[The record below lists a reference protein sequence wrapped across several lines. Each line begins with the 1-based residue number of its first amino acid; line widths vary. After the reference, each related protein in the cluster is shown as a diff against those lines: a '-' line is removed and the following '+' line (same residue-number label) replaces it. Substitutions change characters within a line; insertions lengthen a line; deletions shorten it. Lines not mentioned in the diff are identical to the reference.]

1 MSNEYAIAAVTLTLR
16 NLLDNIKEIKNND
29 DFDLLPEDAKPKH
42 EILVSNLPLD
52 QAYDADKSKN
62 HVNLFLYHVEHNQ
75 AWKNMPLPNR
85 TRPGE
90 TGNPPLPLNLYYIIT
105 AYGESGSEIIGHLLL
120 GKAMS
125 ILHDHSLLG
134 RDEIKSAFQLSGVQN
149 QIERLRITPQP
160 ISLDEVSKLWSG
172 FQTQYRLS
180 AAYQVSVLL
189 IESRRPAKT
198 PLPVLTLGKDD
209 SGIVVQPHL
218 MSPYPALEDIL
229 IPGSK
234 TGAFPGDQL
243 TLKGANLD
251 GDSVHVQFI
260 HPQLEDPLQ
269 LSPEGSASAQSLD
282 IILPDLPQVWPAGL
296 YRVSV
301 VVTTGDDI
309 RSTNQFPMMLLHQ
322 VTSKTFSPASPPAP
336 GSYHASI
343 DCKPQ
348 VLPGQSAS
356 LLLGDREFFAD
367 AHPNPTGTLTFQLSE
382 VEDGDYY
389 LRLRID
395 GVDSL
400 LIDRS
405 VSPPVFYAN
414 QKVTLP

>member
-29 DFDLLPEDAKPKH
+29 DFELLPDDAKPKN
-42 EILVSNLPLD
+42 EILVGNLPLD
-52 QAYDADKSKN
+52 QAYEADKSKN
-62 HVNLFLYHVEHNQ
+62 HINLFLYHVEHNQ
-75 AWKNMPLPNR
+75 TWRNMPIPGR
-85 TRPGE
+85 TKPGE

-105 AYGESGSEIIGHLLL
+105 AYGENGSEIIGHLLL

-125 ILHDHSLLG
+125 ILHDHVLLG
-134 RDEIKSAFQLSGVQN
+134 RDEIKSAFQLSGVHN

-180 AAYQVSVLL
+180 AAYEVSVVLM
-189 IESRRPAKT
+189 ESRRPTRT
-198 PLPVLTLGKDD
+198 PLPVLTIGKDNK
-209 SGIVVQPHL
+209 GVMVQPHL
-218 MSPYPALEDIL
+218 LSPYPALDEIL

-234 TGAFPGDQL
+234 PGAFGGDVL
-243 TLKGANLD
+243 TLKGSNFE
-251 GDSVHVQFI
+251 GDTVTIQFY
-260 HPQLEDPLQ
+260 HPQLEEPLE
-269 LSPEGSASAQSLD
+269 LSPDDDPTALSMEVT
-282 IILPDLPQVWPAGL
+282 LPDLPAVWPAGL
-296 YRVSV
+296 YRVSI
-301 VVTTGDDI
+301 VVTTGDDT
-309 RSTNQFPMMLLHQ
+309 RTTNQLPMMKLPR
-322 VTSKTFSPASPPAP
+322 VTGTTFSPISPPTAE
-336 GSYHASI
+336 SYHASI
-343 DCKPQ
+343 DCTPL

-367 AHPNPTGTLTFQLSE
+367 APAGATGTLTFQLSG
-382 VEDGDYY
+382 VKDGDYY

-400 LIDRS
+400 LIDRT
-405 VSPPVFYAN
+405 VSPPVFDSN